1 MGRPLTGKTAEAH
14 AGRTSVLDRFAA
26 KNSSSTGA
34 IADHKE
40 SNRQIPV
47 EKTEPIVEVKKTVAA
62 PKPVVNSRVR
72 LSPAEA
78 HKARLAQAAAAKNG
92 GRGF

>member
-26 KNSSSTGA
+26 KNTPATGA

-40 SNRQIPV
+40 SNRQIPAA
-47 EKTEPIVEVKKTVAA
+47 KTESVKPAAKAVAS
-62 PKPVVNSRVR
+62 KKEIT
-72 LSPAEA
+72 PAEQA
-78 HKARLAQAAAAKNG
+78 KIDADIAAYAARKKKK
-92 GRGF
+92 